1 MKLRKLVYTLVTIA
15 FAAAPAMAQ
24 HPGFRIGIAPAF
36 NPAIAAGTVNPP
48 LVIPG
53 FSQPMVVPF
62 TTAQSTFGFPA
73 VGMPA
78 YGFPTYGIPAYG
90 FPAYGFPAYG
100 FPAYGF
106 PAYGVPAYGVPAYGV
121 PAYGVP
127 PVQAPLI
134 VTRPEFHHRNGFV
147 GAPGAPGQI
156 IVPGAVFTNAPQSRF
171 GPPSTPVV
179 AAAPAAPFVPQV
191 GMPRTEVLRQFGQ
204 PSATVITRTG
214 ETLYFPGGVTVIIQ
228 NGQVAGPR

>member
-1 MKLRKLVYTLVTIA
+1 MKLRKLVLTFATIA
-15 FAAAPAMAQ
+15 LAATPAMAQ
-24 HPGFRIGIAPAF
+24 HVGFQIGIAPAF
-36 NPAIAAGTVNPP
+36 NPAIVGATVNPP

-62 TTAQSTFGFPA
+62 TTAPSTFGFPA
-73 VGMPA
+73 IGIPTVGMPA
-78 YGFPTYGIPAYG
+78 YGFPAYGIPAYG
-90 FPAYGFPAYG
+90 I
-100 FPAYGF
+100 
-106 PAYGVPAYGVPAYGV
+106 PAYGVPAYGVPAYGF
-121 PAYGVP
+121 P

-147 GAPGAPGQI
+147 GAPWAPGQI

-171 GPPSTPVV
+171 GPPSSPVV